1 MLHVEETKKPVLITI
16 SMLKGGVGKTG
27 IAFNFSHWLAIEKN
41 KKVLCIDMDE
51 NCNFSQVM
59 NVYDQEG
66 TVANI
71 LKGKGDVK
79 IHQITDNVDLIAGFN
94 RLHDVQE
101 DIARSEQKTMMLFM
115 WLDDNYQALN
125 LSQYDYIVID
135 THNDFATAT
144 KNAVAV
150 SHVMFAPVIPVDFSD
165 SITIEARLDEFR
177 SEIIDYRTRKSLIT
191 TDLKLIGNMI
201 KHNTSNSHQF
211 KEHIKNNENFIA
223 AFPFKEIFNKSIQ
236 NKKPISELI
245 TDPKTQSDKEFKKT
259 FDENM
264 NKMYEVVKQ
273 YK

>member
-1 MLHVEETKKPVLITI
+1 MEETKKTVLITI
-16 SMLKGGVGKTG
+16 AMKKGGVGKTG

-41 KKVLCIDMDE
+41 KNVLCIDMDE

-59 NVYDQEG
+59 NIYDQQG

-79 IHQITDNVDLIAGFN
+79 IHKITDNIDLIAGFN
-94 RLHDVQE
+94 RLDDVQE
-101 DIARSEQKTMMLFM
+101 DIARSEQKTMMLYM
-115 WLDDNYQALN
+115 WLDDNYKPLN
-125 LSQYDYIVID
+125 LAQYDYIVID

-144 KNAVAV
+144 KNAIAV
-150 SHVMFAPVIPVDFSD
+150 SDVMFAPIIPVNFSD
-165 SITIEARLDEFR
+165 SINIEARLDEFR
-177 SEIIDYRTRKSLIT
+177 SEVIDYRTRQSLIT

-211 KEHIKNNENFIA
+211 KEYIKNNEKFIA

-236 NKKPISELI
+236 YKKPISELI
-245 TDPKTQSDKEFKKT
+245 ADPKTQSDKEFKEE

-264 NKMYEVVKQ
+264 SKMYEVVKQ